1 MKRTKKGDLNLPRCL
16 TVDKAD
22 GLYKDLREAT
32 EDGGDLIL
40 NGDKVEVVDVA
51 GLQLLAAIRAF
62 ARAGH
67 KPFAIRQASDAL
79 RQAARLTGLQD
90 LLDQPGSEDRP

>member
-1 MKRTKKGDLNLPRCL
+1 MKRTKNGDLNLPRCL
-16 TVDKAD
+16 TVDKAEA
-22 GLYKDLREAT
+22 LYKDLREAT

-51 GLQLLAAIRAF
+51 GLQLLAATRAF
-62 ARAGH
+62 ARAGQ

-79 RQAARLTGLQD
+79 LQAARLTGLQD